1 LTWIRGRLV
10 DQRGARANE
19 FDKRKKIAQT
29 HGPQARCVCGR
40 LAPMPPSNPDP
51 SSLPAASQTLSLPA
65 LSMSNGS
72 NGSMPRWFVEEVHAH
87 DGQLRAYLRGA
98 YPTVRDVDDVVQE
111 SYLRTWKARLAHPIA
126 STKSF
131 LFEVARNLAIDLVR
145 RKQSAPSESLVA
157 FEELTVMDD
166 GADVVAALSRQEKID
181 LLIAALA
188 TLPDRTREIVFL
200 RKFQQLPQKEVAA
213 HFGVSERTVE
223 TQLAKGMKRCANY
236 LRKRGVQGFR
246 CDE

>member
-1 LTWIRGRLV
+1 MAGWERAIGST
-10 DQRGARANE
+10 RANA
-19 FDKRKKIAQT
+19 FDKRKNFPHT
-29 HGPQARCVCGR
+29 HDRQVRICFRR
-40 LAPMPPSNPDP
+40 LDSMPPSHPD
-51 SSLPAASQTLSLPA
+51 SSSMPATAQTLALPA
-65 LSMSNGS
+65 LSGSNGS
-72 NGSMPRWFVEEVHAH
+72 NAAMPRWFAEEVHAH

-111 SYLRTWKARLAHPIA
+111 SYLRMWKARLAHPIA

-131 LFEVARNLAIDLVR
+131 LFEVARNLAIDLIR
-145 RKQSAPSESLVA
+145 RKQTAPSESMVA
-157 FEELTVMDD
+157 FEDLSVMDD

-200 RKFQQLPQKEVAA
+200 RKFQQWPQREVAA
-213 HFGVSERTVE
+213 HFRVSERTVE
-223 TQLAKGMKRCANY
+223 TQLAKGMKRCASY

-246 CDE
+246 RDE